1 MINQKDKFDQ
11 LTTFYQT
18 QDWINKPNIF
28 AQEVL
33 EYLPSKGRVL
43 CLGDGQGQDSRFFAS
58 KGYNVIATDLSD
70 KALEINKNKSSEA
83 GLTNISIEKLDLL
96 NPFPYE
102 DNSFNIVYAH
112 LSLHYFDLE
121 STKKIIAEIYRVL
134 KKDGYFCTFNNSTS
148 DPEYTKGKT
157 IEQDY
162 IETEGVR
169 KRFFSVDS
177 IRELVDCFQTIL
189 LDNKGETY
197 KDSAKGVHNLIRYI
211 GKKL

>member
-1 MINQKDKFDQ
+1 MTNQKDKFDQ

-28 AQEVL
+28 AQEIL
-33 EYLPSKGRVL
+33 EYVPNEGKLL
-43 CLGDGQGQDSRFFAS
+43 CLGDGQGQDSRFFAT
-58 KGYNVIATDLSD
+58 KGYNVVATDLAD
-70 KALEINKNKSSEA
+70 KALVINRLKSAEA

-96 NPFPYE
+96 NPFPYG
-102 DNSFNIVYAH
+102 DSSFDIVYAH

-121 STKKIIAEIYRVL
+121 TTKKIFAEIYRVL
-134 KKDGYFCTFNNSTS
+134 KKDGYFCTFNNSIS
-148 DPEYTKGKT
+148 DPEYTNGKT

-162 IETEGVR
+162 IDIEGVK

-177 IRELVDCFQTIL
+177 IKDLLGCFQTVL

-211 GKKL
+211 GKKV